1 MIQETD
7 YQFARFFPDKAIQP
21 FAFLLSQ
28 KMREGHIC
36 IPVTKD
42 AKETELGEISL
53 SNLQKVNNRFLA
65 FTDANVP
72 FVFHEPYLYLQRYY
86 RYETQV
92 IEWIKER
99 LQISADKKEYY
110 KTLLEPCRA
119 LIAAQAADYSL
130 EGLTDEEKTD
140 WQLIAV
146 IRSLMNEFS
155 IITGGPGTGKTTT
168 LSKLLLILYTLNI
181 NSTVALAA
189 PTGKASMRML
199 ESLRDKSKSFPKEI
213 LEKIKALKP
222 YTLHRLLVNQ
232 PNSIHF
238 KHNKENPL
246 PFDWLIID
254 EASMI
259 DLPIFAKLLSAC
271 GPSTRL
277 LLLGDKDQLASVEA
291 GSLFG
296 DLCTAAG
303 EMNRFSAE
311 DRMWM
316 NGFVPD
322 ASRQITE
329 KHTTDKNLL
338 LANCITELR
347 LSHRFKQQGEIGQL
361 SQAIIGANEEQAI
374 RLLTAEKDRNIHRID
389 HNNEQAFNEFIRGY
403 VDFLEEPDIAKAL
416 KKLNLLRVLVTVRE
430 GECGLY
436 AINRKI
442 EKALHALRPELI
454 RPVAGFYH
462 NRPIIITK
470 NNYEIDLFNGDVGI
484 VRMDP
489 QSNKM
494 RVWFEAG
501 EGQAGPRAVSPASLG
516 DCETVFAMTIHKSQG
531 SEFKKVMVV
540 LPDTDDNPL
549 LTRELLYTGITRAIE
564 SGIIRGSE
572 ECLKAGINKQVE
584 RISGIQKRM
593 RQGS

>member
-1 MIQETD
+1 MND
-7 YQFARFFPDKAIQP
+7 
-21 FAFLLSQ
+21 
-28 KMREGHIC
+28 
-36 IPVTKD
+36 
-42 AKETELGEISL
+42 
-53 SNLQKVNNRFLA
+53 
-65 FTDANVP
+65 
-72 FVFHEPYLYLQRYY
+72 FVSD
-86 RYETQV
+86 V
-92 IEWIKER
+92 
-99 LQISADKKEYY
+99 
-110 KTLLEPCRA
+110 
-119 LIAAQAADYSL
+119 
-130 EGLTDEEKTD
+130 
-140 WQLIAV
+140 
-146 IRSLMNEFS
+146 
-155 IITGGPGTGKTTT
+155 
-168 LSKLLLILYTLNI
+168 
-181 NSTVALAA
+181 
-189 PTGKASMRML
+189 
-199 ESLRDKSKSFPKEI
+199 
-213 LEKIKALKP
+213 
-222 YTLHRLLVNQ
+222 
-232 PNSIHF
+232 
-238 KHNKENPL
+238 
-246 PFDWLIID
+246 
-254 EASMI
+254 
-259 DLPIFAKLLSAC
+259 
-271 GPSTRL
+271 
-277 LLLGDKDQLASVEA
+277 
-291 GSLFG
+291 
-296 DLCTAAG
+296 
-303 EMNRFSAE
+303 
-311 DRMWM
+311 
-316 NGFVPD
+316 
-322 ASRQITE
+322 SRQITE

-374 RLLTAEKDRNIHRID
+374 QLLTAEKGRNIQRID

-436 AINRKI
+436 TINRKI
-442 EKALHALRPELI
+442 EKALHALRPDLI

-484 VRMDP
+484 VRMDT

-564 SGIIRGSE
+564 SCIIRGSE
-572 ECLKAGINKQVE
+572 ECLKVGINKQVE